1 MFSSNA
7 EPTSYTL
14 DGAGSPTLK
23 DAFTLAG
30 GYHPTGTITFTLYN
44 PGGALVD
51 TETATVSGDGTYA
64 TPAGYTLPATGTVT
78 GTYQWDAT
86 YSGDGNNLGRSD
98 ANATSEQPTV
108 FPASPILATTP
119 DPSSVTNPAGGATLT
134 DTADLEGGH
143 AETGTI
149 TFTLY
154 SPGGVLLDTEKV
166 TVHGNG
172 VYVTPTGY
180 TLPTTGPVAGTYQ
193 WDAAYSGDTSNT
205 TAGETNDP
213 VEQVTV
219 NKATPTLTTIPNPEE
234 PLLGT
239 TALTLTD
246 TATLAGGDSPT
257 GTITFTL
264 YDPSGTLVDT
274 ETATVNGNGAYA
286 APTGY
291 TLPTDGTTVTGFYQ
305 WDATYSGDVNNS
317 TVSDNNDG
325 NEEVYVDTNV
335 PPTIVTT
342 PNQTGVTLGAT
353 APPTLTDTAD
363 LEGGYFP
370 TGTITF
376 TLYDPNGKLVD
387 TETVP
392 VNGNGSTYTTPTGYT
407 LPTTGTVAGTYQW
420 DATYSGDGN
429 NNSAREINDPDEEV
443 FVQSASPTLTTAPSP
458 GSVANPGSG
467 TVTLTDTADL
477 EGGYQPGG
485 TITFTLY
492 DPSGTLV
499 DTETATVGG
508 NGTYTTPTGYTLTAT
523 AAGTYQWDATYSGD
537 ANNNGVSDN
546 SDPAEQVPV
555 GSPSPT
561 ISSTPDA
568 TLIVLDG
575 TGAPTLTDTATLA
588 NGSSPTGTITF
599 TLYDPGGK
607 LVDTETA
614 TVNGNGSYTT
624 PTGYTLP
631 TAGTV
636 TGTYQWDA
644 TYSGDSNNPPA
655 TDNNDPAE
663 QVVVGSAEPTMFGTS
678 NPSSV
683 TNLGSSPVTLTE
695 TIPLEDGYFP
705 TGTLTFT
712 LVDPNF
718 NRVDTETVTVT
729 GNGTYTTPTGYT
741 LTAGTAVAGTYYWET
756 TYSGDGNNLGP
767 ESFAPVPVTL
777 AAPTL
782 TTPSQLGVFVLSTQ
796 PVALTET
803 VTLAGGSNET
813 GTITFTLHDPG
824 GKLVDTETATVNGD
838 GSYKTPTGY
847 TLPTTGTVA
856 GIYQW
861 DATYTDSTKTITV
874 SDTKNPNGTAT
885 VFQANPR
892 ITSAPNETSVTL
904 GTTTPVLKDTADL
917 EGGYF
922 ATGTITFTLHDPSG
936 AVVDMEPVTVHGNGV
951 YTTPTGYT
959 LPATGTVVGTYQWDV
974 AYSGDGNN
982 SASDNSDPAGQ
993 VAVAGAAPKF
1003 SSNAEPT
1010 SYTLDGAGAP
1020 ILKDTF
1026 TLAGGYHPTG
1036 TITFTLYKPGG
1047 ALVDTETATANG
1059 NGTYRTPAGYTLP
1072 AGTTVTGTY
1081 RWDASYSGDANNTAG
1096 ASNSMSQQT
1105 VLPASP
1111 LLVTTPDSESVNDLG
1126 DVPLTDTAD
1135 LEGGFAPTGTLT
1147 FTLYAPGGA
1156 LLDTE
1161 TVTVHGNGTYTTP
1174 AGYTL
1179 PSTGTVTGTYQWD
1192 ASYSGDANNVTAGDN
1207 NDPAEQVQVITA
1219 SPLLTTTPN
1228 PTRFAPGAA
1237 TPTLLTDTAY
1247 LDGGLDPTGS
1257 ITFTLYGPGNTLLDT
1272 ETVTVHGDGTYT
1284 TPTGY
1289 TLPADPSVTFFQWD
1303 AAYSGDAHN
1312 SPAGDNNDPY
1322 EQVSAKASPTL
1333 TTIASPDIVTPGTAT
1348 TLFDVAFLQGGDF
1361 PTGSITFTLY
1371 LGGTLLD
1378 TETVAVT
1385 GGGLYSTVDGYALPA
1400 TAAPGIY
1407 QWDATYSGDNN
1418 NLPATDNNDP
1428 AEQVAVSPGPVP
1440 RTPVIPVAISPHLQP
1455 QQPGPAVVP
1464 AVAPSLPAQQPPP
1477 FLLVFVALPAGFA
1490 AEVVA
1495 LTPPL
1500 ATSVQRGDAPTPHY
1514 LWPLGGSDKA
1524 YPPGSPEFFG
1534 DLMGVDVEIEPVLRP
1549 PIKPIKNISSL
1560 LDADDN
1566 VRLAETILGRRRPTP
1581 AAPPQDIPAPGGMP
1595 PEEQEADAALLA
1607 ADLVAAS
1614 GVARPESRSL
1624 AAVGW
1629 WLLSLGLA
1637 AGAGIGLLWRR
1648 RRGG

>member
-376 TLYDPNGKLVD
+376 TLY
-387 TETVP
+387 
-392 VNGNGSTYTTPTGYT
+392 
-407 LPTTGTVAGTYQW
+407 
-420 DATYSGDGN
+420 
-429 NNSAREINDPDEEV
+429 
-443 FVQSASPTLTTAPSP
+443 
-458 GSVANPGSG
+458 
-467 TVTLTDTADL
+467 
-477 EGGYQPGG
+477 
-485 TITFTLY
+485 
-492 DPSGTLV
+492 
-499 DTETATVGG
+499 
-508 NGTYTTPTGYTLTAT
+508 
-523 AAGTYQWDATYSGD
+523 
-537 ANNNGVSDN
+537 
-546 SDPAEQVPV
+546 
-555 GSPSPT
+555 
-561 ISSTPDA
+561 
-568 TLIVLDG
+568 
-575 TGAPTLTDTATLA
+575 
-588 NGSSPTGTITF
+588 
-599 TLYDPGGK
+599 
-607 LVDTETA
+607 
-614 TVNGNGSYTT
+614 
-624 PTGYTLP
+624 
-631 TAGTV
+631 
-636 TGTYQWDA
+636 
-644 TYSGDSNNPPA
+644 
-655 TDNNDPAE
+655 
-663 QVVVGSAEPTMFGTS
+663 
-678 NPSSV
+678 
-683 TNLGSSPVTLTE
+683 
-695 TIPLEDGYFP
+695 
-705 TGTLTFT
+705 
-712 LVDPNF
+712 
-718 NRVDTETVTVT
+718 
-729 GNGTYTTPTGYT
+729 
-741 LTAGTAVAGTYYWET
+741 
-756 TYSGDGNNLGP
+756 
-767 ESFAPVPVTL
+767 
-777 AAPTL
+777 
-782 TTPSQLGVFVLSTQ
+782 
-796 PVALTET
+796 
-803 VTLAGGSNET
+803 
-813 GTITFTLHDPG
+813 
-824 GKLVDTETATVNGD
+824 
-838 GSYKTPTGY
+838 
-847 TLPTTGTVA
+847 
-856 GIYQW
+856 
-861 DATYTDSTKTITV
+861 
-874 SDTKNPNGTAT
+874 
-885 VFQANPR
+885 
-892 ITSAPNETSVTL
+892 
-904 GTTTPVLKDTADL
+904 
-917 EGGYF
+917 
-922 ATGTITFTLHDPSG
+922 DPSG